1 MAAIPEGA
9 LYGAWRK
16 DRERNRNIMLRRR
29 FSKTT
34 FALIL
39 ILMLVLPVMAAAQE
53 AALTNIVVT
62 NTRDDLLVY
71 MNVEGAFTAQMK
83 EAILSGVPTTFSF
96 FIHLFMARN
105 FWFDKEIADLEVTHT
120 IKYDNLKKEF
130 DVRRS
135 WEQNK
140 SKTTKSFTEAR
151 KWMTEIDSLSIIAL
165 SRLEKGAQYQLRA
178 KAELSEYT
186 LPFYLHYVLFFVSL
200 WDFETDWY
208 TIDFIY

>member
-1 MAAIPEGA
+1 MQ
-9 LYGAWRK
+9 
-16 DRERNRNIMLRRR
+16 RRR
-29 FSKTT
+29 YPK
-34 FALIL
+34 AVLIL
-39 ILMLVLPVMAAAQE
+39 ITILVLATAFPGPVFSQE
-53 AALTNIVVT
+53 ASLTNIIVT

-71 MNVEGAFTAQMK
+71 MNVEGAFTEKMK
-83 EAILSGVPTTFSF
+83 EAILSGVPATFSF
-96 FIHLFMARN
+96 LVRLYAARN

-130 DVRRS
+130 EVRRS
-135 WEQNK
+135 WENGR
-140 SKTTKSFTEAR
+140 SRVTKSFAEAR
-151 KWMTEIDSLSIIAL
+151 KWMSEIDSLPVAPL
-165 SRLEKGAQYQLRA
+165 SDLEKGNQYQLRL

>member
-1 MAAIPEGA
+1 MTLALPAGGA
-9 LYGAWRK
+9 
-16 DRERNRNIMLRRR
+16 D
-29 FSKTT
+29 
-34 FALIL
+34 
-39 ILMLVLPVMAAAQE
+39 QE
-53 AALTNIVVT
+53 AALTNIIVT

-71 MNVEGAFTAQMK
+71 MNVEGAFTTEMK
-83 EAILSGVPTTFSF
+83 EAILSGVPATFSF
-96 FIHLFMARN
+96 FIRLYMARN
-105 FWFDKEIADLEVTHT
+105 FWLDKKIADMEVTQT

-130 DVRRS
+130 EVKRS

-140 SKTTKSFTEAR
+140 PKTTKSFAEAR
-151 KWMTEIDSLSIIAL
+151 KWMTEIDSLSIIPL
-165 SRLEKGAQYQLRA
+165 SRLERGVQYQLRA

>member
-1 MAAIPEGA
+1 
-9 LYGAWRK
+9 
-16 DRERNRNIMLRRR
+16 MLRRR

-34 FALIL
+34 LALIL
-39 ILMLVLPVMAAAQE
+39 ILMLVLPAMGAAQE

-96 FIHLFMARN
+96 FIHLFTARN

-165 SRLEKGAQYQLRA
+165 NRLEKGAQYQLRA